1 MLDANSLSLLGFAAS
16 AAMIFSAGLSLLDL
30 HLTSLGGLRD
40 LAQVLMLGAGLS

>member
-16 AAMIFSAGLSLLDL
+16 AAMIFLSGLSLLDL
-30 HLTSLGGLRD
+30 HASFGGFRD